1 MKKTIE
7 KTSLYEIEFALQ
19 NDSPEKIKE
28 LIMDYKSVKN
38 EKFFGMKAVFL
49 LTVVVDYLIALRS
62 KEKQDITFTVY
73 QNCLNLD
80 KIIEISESKSLYYL
94 ESLKAKHYLEQ
105 LPGFV
110 SGKSAY
116 FQSNMT
122 KDQHDKIKKVISL
135 DK

>member
-19 NDSPEKIKE
+19 NDSPERIKE
-28 LIMDYKSVKN
+28 LIMEYKSVKS
-38 EKFFGMKAVFL
+38 EKFFGMKAIFL
-49 LTVVVDYLIALRS
+49 LTVVVDYLIELRN
-62 KEKQDITFTVY
+62 KEKKDISLSVY
-73 QNCLNLD
+73 QNCLTLD
-80 KIIEISESKSLYYL
+80 KIIEISESKNLYPL
-94 ESLKAKHYLEQ
+94 ESLKAKHYLDQ
-105 LPGFV
+105 LPGYI